1 MDRYGVTIDSLP
13 DATAAVLWD
22 ELQVRSEELRK
33 QGFEISCGLKP
44 FYSKYYSG
52 GFFEQPLSPQ
62 ICLLADNFGIKPS
75 DEDGLGPLLRRVR
88 VLGGEMFETEIIYLD
103 WLLKHDV
110 KLDLPFPPPYGELRS
125 YQSGEVISF
134 ATRICNSKMQSD
146 LPCPCVSGAFNRPL
160 ASLFSG
166 FTLQA
171 PSVPLG
177 KVDIISST
185 RHLVGLIENT
195 ITSVDTSHLAGCAVH
210 TLTMGLLG
218 IRHVGPCVRN
228 GLNAKISESDEDE
241 WAELLDED
249 RHLLEKLDDLDEEFE
264 REFQSRN
271 ESVAEFLDGYYT
283 ERMLEVVREMEA
295 PPADDYRREL
305 LTAGLILGDPDGG
318 NFDWSSDW
326 VTESEDGYDSEREIG
341 EQVVSA
347 GRTFRSYIT
356 LHRRNNC

>member
-110 KLDLPFPPPYGELRS
+110 KLD
-125 YQSGEVISF
+125 
-134 ATRICNSKMQSD
+134 
-146 LPCPCVSGAFNRPL
+146 
-160 ASLFSG
+160 
-166 FTLQA
+166 
-171 PSVPLG
+171 
-177 KVDIISST
+177 
-185 RHLVGLIENT
+185 
-195 ITSVDTSHLAGCAVH
+195 VDTSHLAGCAVH